1 MHPLLTGP
9 EPAPAGTSW
18 PHVSGPMQT
27 PRVRVRPAPPYEP
40 AGPVVAAMPGVAP
53 SSTGRPFPASAPG
66 TGSARKTAAAAA
78 EARRFAVAV
87 SRLLFEVVDRRR
99 SVTHLGDVVSPAVAD
114 QVAALVRHDAFRVPE
129 AHAAAAS
136 GAVSTPAATQVP
148 TGNVLR
154 RVHVQLC
161 DPSAAE
167 VFGSYEGGGRTRAFA
182 GRIER
187 KPIRVRGAGPAGRGS
202 LRRVEYRWQLIALE
216 FN

>member
-1 MHPLLTGP
+1 MHRLLTGP
-9 EPAPAGTSW
+9 EPAPTSTSR
-18 PHVSGPMQT
+18 PHVSGPLQT

-40 AGPVVAAMPGVAP
+40 AGPVVTATRGVSH
-53 SSTGRPFPASAPG
+53 SSTARPFPAPTPG
-66 TGSARKTAAAAA
+66 TGAARKTASAAA
-78 EARRFAVAV
+78 EARRFTVAV

-99 SVTHLGDVVSPAVAD
+99 SVAHLGDVVSPAIAD
-114 QVAALVRHDAFRVPE
+114 QIAALVRHDAFRVPE
-129 AHAAAAS
+129 AHAAAS
-136 GAVSTPAATQVP
+136 GAAPTPSMAQVP

-187 KPIRVRGAGPAGRGS
+187 KPIRVRGVVPAGRRS
-202 LRRVEYRWQLIALE
+202 LGRVEYRWQLVALE
-216 FN
+216 FS